1 MDCKLQPRDTT
12 TYLVK
17 SPQSKTLITPNA
29 GEDVE
34 KQEFSLNVGSN
45 EKWKMFLKIVW

>member
-1 MDCKLQPRDTT
+1 MDCKLQQQWDTT

-17 SPQSKTLITPNA
+17 CPQSKTVITPNA

-34 KQEFSLNVGSN
+34 KQEF
-45 EKWKMFLKIVW
+45 